1 MPRVHRF
8 SNARQAFTLIELLV
22 VIAII
27 AILIGLLLP
36 AVQKV
41 RIAASRMVSANN
53 LKQQGLAFHNFNDV
67 NGVLPPSVGWRP
79 RLQTGQN
86 AVPEGA
92 YGSGFFHIL
101 PFVEQDTMYRASY
114 TTQTWT
120 YVMGPGSTSTSSWE
134 YNDPTYGYR
143 YNYSVTYS
151 STPQYIR
158 LNPAVR
164 AYWGTSLLRYAMKLY
179 TAPTDPSNTWSSG
192 AMCSYMMNGAVFDPG
207 ISIQGITDG
216 TSNTVLVA
224 EGYAYC
230 YGYSNSGYTYRYM
243 YWPGY
248 YFDDYEYSYS
258 YEITYTGSYYRDRG
272 MTNYVYNY
280 SYKLGYNPKFTPV
293 AGKVPQNTP
302 PQYQCDA
309 SVPQGLGG
317 PCQVLLGDGSIRSIS
332 SNINSTTW
340 FGALTP
346 TGGETLANW

>member
-8 SNARQAFTLIELLV
+8 SNVRQAFTLIELLV

-41 RIAASRMVSANN
+41 RIAASRMTSANN

-67 NGVLPPSVGWRP
+67 NGVLPPTMGWRP

-101 PFVEQDTMYRASY
+101 PFVEQDPLYRASY
-114 TTQTWT
+114 TTRSWT

-151 STPQYIR
+151 STPQYVSLR
-158 LNPAVR
+158 PAVR
-164 AYWGTSLLRYAMKLY
+164 AFWGTSLISNPMKLY

-192 AMCSYMMNGAVFDPG
+192 AMSSYMMNAAVFDPG
-207 ISIQGITDG
+207 ISILGITDG

-224 EGYAYC
+224 EGYSYC
-230 YGYSNSGYTYRYM
+230 YGYTGSSYSYRYM

-248 YFDDYEYSYS
+248 YYDDYEYSYS
-258 YEITYTGSYYRDRG
+258 YQITYTGSYYLNMG

-280 SYKLGYNPKFTPV
+280 SYKQGFNPKFTPI
-293 AGKVPQNTP
+293 AGKVPQTTP

-317 PCQVLLGDGSIRSIS
+317 PCQVLLGDGSIRSVT
-332 SNINSTTW
+332 SNINASTW

-346 TGGETLANW
+346 AGGETLTNW